1 MMLFLEE
8 YDMSDSVEIGIID
21 NFDRKYDYSIADSDL
36 EYEEIIKKYK
46 CVSISD
52 DIFNKI
58 IPQLADMD
66 TYFQNYGNPHK
77 GLDHYG
83 ETIIPP
89 ESLHEFID
97 AIKSAGILTNEVG
110 SLLIL
115 AETAYSQ
122 GKYMI
127 CFGV

>member
-1 MMLFLEE
+1 
-8 YDMSDSVEIGIID
+8 MSDSVEIGIID
-21 NFDRKYDYSIADSDL
+21 NFDSKYDYSIADSDL

>member
-1 MMLFLEE
+1 MLYVEE
-8 YDMSDSVEIGIID
+8 YDMSDSVEIGVID

-36 EYEEIIKKYK
+36 EYEEIVEKYK
-46 CVSISD
+46 YISISD
-52 DIFNKI
+52 DIFNEI
-58 IPQLADMD
+58 IPQLEDMD

-89 ESLHEFID
+89 ESVPQFID
-97 AIKSAGILTNEVG
+97 VIKSVEFLTNKVS
-110 SLLIL
+110 SLLEL
-115 AETAYSQ
+115 AETAYMQ
-122 GKYMI
+122 KKYMI